1 MERKYYVIEI
11 SVMKDNPDKE
21 VPGIYAYD
29 NVNTAI
35 GTFHSKLGS
44 AMKSDAFLSE
54 LVMVIDDN
62 GAVIKSEKYEVP
74 QPEPEPEPEEPVEEI
89 TE

>member
-1 MERKYYVIEI
+1 MRKYYVIEI
-11 SVMKDNPDKE
+11 SVMKEDPTKDTK
-21 VPGIYAYD
+21 GIYTYD
-29 NVNTAI
+29 DINKAI

-62 GAVIKSEKYEVP
+62 GAVIKSEKYVAP
-74 QPEPEPEPEEPVEEI
+74 IPEPEPIEEVTEE
-89 TE
+89 EN

>member
-1 MERKYYVIEI
+1 MRKYYVIEI
-11 SVMKDNPDKE
+11 SVMKEDPTKDTKS
-21 VPGIYAYD
+21 IYTYD

-74 QPEPEPEPEEPVEEI
+74 QPEPTPEPEEPVEEI